1 MNSPRSSW
9 GAITRPVLGVHFSAS
24 CGNQYTADGNVALIR
39 DGVPVF
45 AIAQERVT
53 RLKYDGGFAEAARY
67 ALAATGLSIDDIGA
81 VAISTFGRPD
91 VPGCPEHTKV
101 IGAVRGALGPGPD
114 YHVVPSHHAAHA
126 LSAVAQC
133 PYDRALVAVID
144 NEGSILGPRVHQDV
158 WRNSLERTSYYLLD
172 GDTLTLV
179 ARDHDRP
186 AEVGYGKAYSKV
198 TRYCGFRSYQESGKT
213 MALAAFGDPGR
224 FGGLRLFQ
232 PGGDGRPVTVLRN
245 SEDGLADLADFFAR
259 AGFPLPPPGGPG
271 ERLHQDHIDLAA
283 WCQAELEESVAARA
297 EALAREYRVRALCG
311 AGGVFLNS
319 VMNRRLQD
327 RLDTGDV
334 FIPPSP
340 GDQGLALGAA
350 AWLLWRVTGRL
361 PRWRPDP
368 YLGGRF
374 SGAEIAAEL
383 SGQVCLSWQ
392 ECPDHVA
399 AAVQDVAA
407 GRIVGWFQGRS
418 EYGPRAL
425 GNRSILANP
434 AVPWS
439 REVLN
444 NMVKNREWFR
454 PYAPVAAAEQAA
466 ASFDLR
472 SPVPFM
478 MHIAPIRLETVAAI
492 PGCVHVDYSA
502 RLQTIS
508 AGQNREFHGL
518 VTKFTKLTGL
528 PAILNTSL
536 NVDGMPIVETPA
548 DAVGCLRG
556 AARMDALYL
565 GSVRVTRHG

>member
-1 MNSPRSSW
+1 MNSPRISRA
-9 GAITRPVLGVHFSAS
+9 AITRPVLGVHFSAS
-24 CGNQYTADGNVALIR
+24 CGSRYTADGNVAIIR

-45 AIAQERVT
+45 AVAQERVT
-53 RLKYDGGFAEAARY
+53 RVKYDGGFAEAARY
-67 ALAATGLSIDDIGA
+67 ALAAVGLSIGDIGT

-91 VPGCPEHTKV
+91 VPAGSEQAEVT
-101 IGAVRGALGPGPD
+101 GAVRDALGAGPD

-126 LSAVAQC
+126 LSAVSQC

-144 NEGSILGPRVHQDV
+144 NEGSILGPRAHPDA

-172 GDTLTLV
+172 GETLTLV

-224 FGGLRLFQ
+224 FGRLRLFQ
-232 PGGDGRPVTVLRN
+232 PSDDGRPVTALRN
-245 SEDGLADLADFFAR
+245 SEDGLADLAGFFGG
-259 AGFPLPPPGGPG
+259 AGFALPPPRSPG
-271 ERLHQDHIDLAA
+271 ERLHPDHIDLAA
-283 WCQAELEESVAARA
+283 WCQAELEKSVAARA
-297 EALAREYRVRALCG
+297 RALAREHRVRALCG

-327 RLDTGDV
+327 ELDTGDV

-350 AWLLWRVTGRL
+350 AWLLWQATGRI
-361 PRWRPDP
+361 PRWSPDP
-368 YLGGRF
+368 YLGGQF

-383 SGQVCLSWQ
+383 SRQPGLCWE
-392 ECPDHVA
+392 ECPDRLA
-399 AAVQDVAA
+399 AAVQEVAA

-425 GNRSILANP
+425 GNRSVLANP

-444 NMVKNREWFR
+444 NLVKNREWFR
-454 PYAPVAAAEQAA
+454 PYAPVVAAEHAA

-478 MHIAPIRLETVAAI
+478 MHIAPARPEVVAAI
-492 PGCVHVDYSA
+492 PGGVHVDNSA
-502 RLQTIS
+502 RLQTVS
-508 AGQNREFHGL
+508 AGQNPEFHGL
-518 VTKFTKLTGL
+518 VTEFTKQTGL

-548 DAVGCLRG
+548 DAIECLHS
-556 AARMDALYL
+556 AVRMDALYL